1 MKEVREL
8 RELYNSGEAEL
19 ATLNANLNPNA
30 EIYKELRKQP
40 DWWLKLLAIKGVY
53 VEIRKDDIVDVYY
66 EGGRMAELRYKS
78 QKLVATCHPKYLG
91 KTVPQGTNPK
101 YEDCFELL
109 KKDPEFIIKEIKKN
123 YSQKGE
129 KDKEDVSEK
138 KIQGDMICSRNP
150 IYLDSEFAH
159 RYEVGNQQ
167 TIRFDLVTIRD
178 NELLFIELKR
188 IKDNRLLNKDDD
200 EPEILEQMDKY
211 KRFIESN
218 KDKLLEYYKVLYG
231 IKKSLGLPVPE
242 CDIDELSICE
252 KPHLIIMNTY
262 QKDSSGRSE
271 RIEKVKD
278 LLNLNLNKNLLTY
291 TIEKYDL

>member
-1 MKEVREL
+1 MI
-8 RELYNSGEAEL
+8 
-19 ATLNANLNPNA
+19 ATLNANLDKDA
-30 EIYKELRKQP
+30 QIYTELKNRP
-40 DWWLKLLAIKGVY
+40 DWWQKLLAINGVY

-66 EGGRMAELRYKS
+66 EGGRMAELQYKNK
-78 QKLVATCHPKYLG
+78 KLTATCHPKYLG
-91 KTVPQGTNPK
+91 KAVPKGTNPK
-101 YEDCFELL
+101 YEDCFEFL

-138 KIQGDMICSRNP
+138 KIQGDMICSHTP

-159 RYEVGNQQ
+159 RYEVGKQQ
-167 TIRFDLVTIRD
+167 TIRFDLVTIR
-178 NELLFIELKR
+178 NNKLLFIELKR

-200 EPEILEQMDKY
+200 KPEILEQMCKY
-211 KRFIESN
+211 TKFIKAN

-271 RIEKVKD
+271 RIENIKD
-278 LLNLNLNKNLLTY
+278 LLKKNPFTY

>member
-40 DWWLKLLAIKGVY
+40 NWWLKLLAIKGVY
-53 VEIRKDDIVDVYY
+53 VEIRKGDIVDVYY
-66 EGGRMAELRYKS
+66 EGGRMAELRYKNK
-78 QKLVATCHPKYLG
+78 KLVATCHPKYIG
-91 KTVPQGTNPK
+91 KTVSKGTKPK
-101 YEDCFELL
+101 YEDCFEFL

-138 KIQGDMICSRNP
+138 KIQGDMICSHNH

-200 EPEILEQMDKY
+200 EPEILEQMDNYTK
-211 KRFIESN
+211 FIKVN

-231 IKKSLGLPVPE
+231 IKKSLGLPLPE
-242 CDIDELSICE
+242 CDVEKLSICE
-252 KPHLIIMNTY
+252 TPHLIIMNTY

-271 RIEKVKD
+271 RIEKIKD
-278 LLNLNLNKNLLTY
+278 LLKKNPFTY